1 MEAMDRK
8 YIFFRKLASGTP
20 SCAGDTIFCY
30 QPNVIAKLRQKQEKT
45 FLKDRRHWVVSDACR
60 IKDEPDA
67 NLVIC
72 SQYLPCLGISTFLWL
87 FLPKTKGEEILAVLP
102 CCTPGEWAGALLQSP
117 LYAWG
122 ALVCESTGQFQIC
135 VPLSCPCFWP
145 PKLIPLFLTH
155 TPLFILAS
163 LEHTQQFPQ
172 SYYIEAPTAAKAAH
186 RATAASSHSFLLLRY
201 VFFH

>member
-8 YIFFRKLASGTP
+8 HIFFRKLASGTP

-30 QPNVIAKLRQKQEKT
+30 QPNVIVKLRKKQEKT
-45 FLKDRRHWVVSDACR
+45 LRKDRRHWVVSDACR

-72 SQYLPCLGISTFLWL
+72 SQYLPCLRIPTFLWL
-87 FLPKTKGEEILAVLP
+87 FLPKTKGEAISAVLP
-102 CCTPGEWAGALLQSP
+102 CCPPGEWSGALHQS
-117 LYAWG
+117 LHAWG
-122 ALVCESTGQFQIC
+122 ALVCESTEQFQISC
-135 VPLSCPCFWP
+135 SPLMPVFVTS
-145 PKLIPLFLTH
+145 KLIPLFLTH
-155 TPLFILAS
+155 TPLFILPS
-163 LEHTQQFPQ
+163 LEHTQQFPH

-186 RATAASSHSFLLLRY
+186 RATAASSPSFLLLRY